1 MMAASSSR
9 VYRIRFTPEAR
20 RNLEA
25 LPKAGQRRLDARII
39 QLAANPRPPG
49 VITLQGGQGLLRL
62 RVGDYRIIYRIE
74 DEVLLVIVIRI
85 GHRREVYRRR

>member
-9 VYRIRFTPEAR
+9 VYRIRFTPEAQ

-39 QLAANPRPPG
+39 QLTANPRPPG
-49 VITLQGGQGLLRL
+49 VITLQGEQGLLRL
-62 RVGDYRIIYRIE
+62 CVGDYRIIYRIE